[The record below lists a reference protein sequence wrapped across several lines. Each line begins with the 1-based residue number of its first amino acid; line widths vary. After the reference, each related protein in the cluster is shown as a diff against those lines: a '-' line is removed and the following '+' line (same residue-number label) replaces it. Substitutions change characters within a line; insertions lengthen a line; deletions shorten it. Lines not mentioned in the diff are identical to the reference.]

1 MLRKIVLFIIISICF
16 VLQTTMFQAIS
27 FANISP
33 NLLIIVVSSFGFMRG
48 KKEGLL
54 VGFFCGLLMD
64 IFWGAYL
71 GIYAL
76 LYMYIGC
83 LNGLFQKRFYPD
95 DIKLPMLLIA
105 ASDLVAN
112 FFIYFFMFFFRS
124 RFDFSYYFTSIIL
137 PELVYTMVITIFLYI
152 ILLKANQKLEVYEKR
167 RAIKFDL

>member
-1 MLRKIVLFIIISICF
+1 MLRKFILFLIISICF
-16 VLQTTMFQAIS
+16 VLQTTTFQYLS
-27 FANISP
+27 FANIAP

-48 KKEGLL
+48 KKEGMY

-64 IFWGAYL
+64 IFCGFYL

-76 LYMYIGC
+76 VYMYIGYV
-83 LNGLFQKRFYPD
+83 NGYFQKRFYPE

-105 ASDLVAN
+105 TSNLLASL
-112 FFIYFFMFFFRS
+112 FTYTFMFFFRG
-124 RFDFSYYFTSIIL
+124 RFDIVYYLRAIII

-152 ILLKANQKLEVYEKR
+152 ILLKANQKLEAYEKR